1 MGKNFIILEKSKT
14 LYISDNFFLI
24 KNGKILIRYIFEN
37 GKISGHNFV
46 LKKGDIIGNFFKL
59 IPSNEIKYS
68 FKLEFLVEIIA
79 LENSELESIKL
90 PYFSTY
96 NLNNIYEKIIYQLLK
111 KQALDTLYIILPKY
125 LYVMAIFLFMSSTGN
140 IDKKNIDPEN
150 FNMSKSQFYNV
161 LSKIKKQNIII
172 EKKENIIVNT
182 EKISDEIKKFFLGI
196 SKAWEYENSYSHIE
210 SYFIA

>member
-24 KNGKILIRYIFEN
+24 KNGKILIKYIFEN

-182 EKISDEIKKFFLGI
+182 EKISNEIKNFFLGI
-196 SKAWEYENSYSHIE
+196 SKI
-210 SYFIA
+210 